1 MAVWCLCRAFELLD
15 TLPPAFARE
24 ITDRLGIY
32 RPELDRWDQI
42 SRKMRVCFHDG
53 VISQFEG
60 YERLDELDWDRYRAT
75 YGDIG
80 RLDRILEAEGDSPDR
95 YKLTKQA
102 DVIMLFYLLSAGEL
116 AELLE
121 RLGYPYD
128 RELIHRNFDYYIGR
142 TAHGSSLSRV
152 VHAWVAARRD
162 RRASWELFARGLHG
176 DVDEVRGGTTAEGI
190 HLGAMAATIDVI
202 QRCYTGL
209 EMRQDVLYFNPVIP
223 AELGSVAFD
232 IRYRG
237 HLLHL
242 EFTTEVARVHVD
254 LAEGAPI
261 TVDITDLTRT
271 LLPGE
276 TFEVKIP

>member
-1 MAVWCLCRAFELLD
+1 MD
-15 TLPPAFARE
+15 
-24 ITDRLGIY
+24 
-32 RPELDRWDQI
+32 
-42 SRKMRVCFHDG
+42 
-53 VISQFEG
+53 
-60 YERLDELDWDRYRAT
+60 
-75 YGDIG
+75 
-80 RLDRILEAEGDSPDR
+80 
-95 YKLTKQA
+95 
-102 DVIMLFYLLSAGEL
+102 
-116 AELLE
+116 

-128 RELIHRNFDYYIGR
+128 RELIHRNFEYYVGR

-152 VHAWVAARRD
+152 VYAWVAARRE

-190 HLGAMAATIDVI
+190 HLGAMGAHRRL

-223 AELGSVAFD
+223 DELGSVAFD

-237 HLLHL
+237 LLLHL
-242 EFTTEVARVHVD
+242 EFTTKVARVHVD

-261 TVDITDLTRT
+261 TVDITGLTRT

-276 TFEVKIP
+276 TFEVKIPQQGLPHRDRVCADRSRQ